1 MNKFVAAGLT
11 TAALGGAL
19 LAGAAPASAA
29 PALSAAPAAA
39 VQQTVSQS
47 PSTVQGYEYYTWY
60 WARDT
65 CESEGAKL
73 QVRGVISNYYCQQS
87 GWTTWYL
94 YVLYR

>member
-1 MNKFVAAGLT
+1 MNKLVAAGVT
-11 TAALGGAL
+11 TLALGGAL

-29 PALSAAPAAA
+29 PATTTGPAVA
-39 VQQTVSQS
+39 VQQTVANS
-47 PSTVQGYEYYTWY
+47 PSIVQDYEYYTWY

-94 YVLYR
+94 YVLYT

>member
-1 MNKFVAAGLT
+1 MNRIVAAGVATL
-11 TAALGGAL
+11 ALGGTL
-19 LAGAAPASAA
+19 LATAPPASAHQTVVAAPA
-29 PALSAAPAAA
+29 
-39 VQQTVSQS
+39 
-47 PSTVQGYEYYTWY
+47 TVQDYEYYTWY

-87 GWTTWYL
+87 AYTTWYL

>member
-1 MNKFVAAGLT
+1 MNRILAAGVSTL
-11 TAALGGAL
+11 ALGGAL
-19 LAGAAPASAA
+19 LATAAPASAA
-29 PALSAAPAAA
+29 PAAAA
-39 VQQTVSQS
+39 QQTVASA
-47 PSTVQGYEYYTWY
+47 PATTQGYEYYTWY

-87 GWTTWYL
+87 AYTTWYL

>member
-1 MNKFVAAGLT
+1 MNKLVSAGVT
-11 TAALGGAL
+11 TLVMGGAL
-19 LAGAAPASAA
+19 LAGAAAPASAA
-29 PALSAAPAAA
+29 PVSHTAA
-39 VQQTVSQS
+39 VQQVAAAA
-47 PSTVQGYEYYTWY
+47 PSTVQDYEYYTWY
-60 WARDT
+60 WGRDT

>member
-1 MNKFVAAGLT
+1 MNRIVAAGVSTL
-11 TAALGGAL
+11 ALGGAL
-19 LAGAAPASAA
+19 LAPAAPASAA
-29 PALSAAPAAA
+29 PTHEAVVAAPA
-39 VQQTVSQS
+39 
-47 PSTVQGYEYYTWY
+47 TVQDYEYYTWY

-87 GWTTWYL
+87 AYTTWYL